1 MSGLRPY
8 AGVWNYFSTKI
19 LGLRPYLHDF
29 LTKGVALISNKT
41 KVRIEKIS
49 GLRPYTG
56 VWNYF
61 SMKILGLRP
70 YLHDFLTKGVALTS
84 S

>member
-1 MSGLRPY
+1 M
-8 AGVWNYFSTKI
+8 WKNYK
-19 LGLRPYLHDF
+19 DEECA
-29 LTKGVALISNKT
+29 ALISNKT
-41 KVRIEKIS
+41 KVRIEKMSRLHPYAGVWNYFSMKIL

-70 YLHDFLTKGVALTS
+70 YLHDFLTKDEALTS